1 MQLNWM
7 KSASSSALHT
17 AYACHCFRSR
27 VIDPKVQPAM
37 GPFAKRLGDWIDGRQ
52 PAVRANAW
60 GNLIGS
66 GAEIESNGL
75 LAAEILR
82 GEMGTGRDASLQHQL
97 TGLITD
103 VEAAFQLLFPKYM
116 EQCELRMRPLQDQWL
131 GFGNGLMAHLG
142 RMTEKHIA
150 TGSYRVVA
158 LQPVVGG
165 GGQAHPR
172 QGIVSIEAVLT
183 NPLAELPEVVRLAW
197 LLSQLKL
204 NDPVYTDALG
214 VGMAQKL
221 APLAMLPPALAAA
234 EVLEISKCN
243 EVTAELAI
251 ENWDIAVPS
260 SMDVTKQLIP
270 ALMDWWETYLQTRPT
285 WALALK
291 ALCKRLAI
299 MD

>member
-1 MQLNWM
+1 M
-7 KSASSSALHT
+7 KSTSSSALHT

-27 VIDPKVQPAM
+27 VIDPKVLPAM

-52 PAVRANAW
+52 PAVRATGW
-60 GNLIGS
+60 RNLIGF

-82 GEMGTGRDASLQHQL
+82 GEIGTGRDPSLQNQL

-103 VEAAFQLLFPKYM
+103 VEAAFQLLFPKYV

-142 RMTEKHIA
+142 RMTEKHMT
-150 TGSYRVVA
+150 TGSYNVVA
-158 LQPVVGG
+158 LQPIVGG
-165 GGQAHPR
+165 GGQAHPK

-183 NPLAELPEVVRLAW
+183 NPLPELPEVVRLAW
-197 LLSQLKL
+197 LLSQLKV
-204 NDPVYTDALG
+204 NDPVYMDALG